1 MQTHTRSTPIS
12 NILLVR
18 IYWFCI
24 RLRIFALRV
33 ERAVDNIITLVD
45 GIVTEIAPLIGG
57 LPEHENFQPPV
68 IMEP

>member
-12 NILLVR
+12 NILILR

-24 RLRIFALRV
+24 ELRRFALRV
-33 ERAVDNIITLVD
+33 GRAVDNIITLLD
-45 GIVTEIAPLIGG
+45 GIATELSPLIGG
-57 LPEHENFQPPV
+57 LPEHENFQPPT